1 MSNDGSSYK
10 PWKVRKGVFK
20 STGTSEYSVPPRNT
34 PSPIVEM
41 PLSPPPIN
49 NKSPS
54 SPLSPLSPRVTIIE
68 NPLSPPILQLNAPS
82 IHRTMREIPI
92 ERADEVSENS
102 SVKYFNDFALFY
114 RTLKYIE
121 NPTFKNK

>member
-20 STGTSEYSVPPRNT
+20 STGTSEYSVPSRNT

-41 PLSPPPIN
+41 PLSPPPIS

-54 SPLSPLSPRVTIIE
+54 SPLSPMSPRVTIIE
-68 NPLSPPILQLNAPS
+68 NPLSPPIIQTIVPT
-82 IHRTMREIPI
+82 IHRTVREIPI
-92 ERADEVSENS
+92 ERADEVSVKS
-102 SVKYFNDFALFY
+102 SAKYFHEFALFC
-114 RTLKYIE
+114 RPLKYM
-121 NPTFKNK
+121 KAV